1 MSGKAK
7 KNITLEDLGTLYTED
22 YKTVFRLAE
31 YIPPAPE
38 PEVAMLELGANGDK
52 LIRGPLS
59 QFAGYARLNPDREL
73 PVPKPKRPYTRHEKP
88 VAKGDIDLSQLD
100 IKTPE
105 PGTSVDR
112 DHEGAPLGLYIATIG
127 DHSATGG
134 TLREAIRNLL
144 NPLGLDTDEKIVE
157 AINASTGENKKT
169 LLAVFG
175 G

>member
-38 PEVAMLELGANGDK
+38 PEVVMLELGANGDK
-52 LIRGPLS
+52 MIRGPLS

-105 PGTSVDR
+105 PGTV
-112 DHEGAPLGLYIATIG
+112 GLYIATLG
-127 DHSATGG
+127 DDRSGSATGE

-144 NPLGLDTDEKIVE
+144 NPLGLDTDDKIIG

-169 LLAVFG
+169 LLAVFSG
-175 G
+175 